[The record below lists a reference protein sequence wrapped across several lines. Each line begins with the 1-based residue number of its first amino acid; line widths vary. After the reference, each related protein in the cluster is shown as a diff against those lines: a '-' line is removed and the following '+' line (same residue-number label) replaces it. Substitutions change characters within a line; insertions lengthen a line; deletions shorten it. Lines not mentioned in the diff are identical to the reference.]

1 MHTKR
6 HTDIKTVIVKP
17 STYVKILLGIL
28 SSTIGGR
35 HFSIKWA
42 KPIRKLELEGLWPWV
57 IQDVW
62 LQRVTMWAFCEHVGR
77 EMHQPAR
84 SGATGNT
91 FKGNQMTMSKGLFHP
106 CCQ

>member
-35 HFSIKWA
+35 HFYIKWA

-62 LQRVTMWAFCEHVGR
+62 LQTCEHVGI
-77 EMHQPAR
+77 
-84 SGATGNT
+84 
-91 FKGNQMTMSKGLFHP
+91 L
-106 CCQ
+106 